1 LGKEGFMANPVAV
14 AADSENFITILWRRG
29 RSELLHRPLFIFG
42 VVASLILLAA
52 FFYWPIRITKYGK
65 LTELE
70 QLLFQIFLV
79 ALPAVVSWALA
90 KRKEQQNVLATQK
103 ALARS
108 AVRRIS
114 NIGAAA
120 NRLAEVIE
128 ERKGIIRS
136 GTDWSELD
144 STRRSLLFELFD
156 GLSRQVTEIRD
167 NITASEGDWRDILPE
182 EFAKKEEVE
191 REILKARE
199 LAIEERERAYSE
211 REQALVKGE
220 ARSVE
225 QIKALDT
232 RLAKQLESVERR
244 LTVKVEQIRSQLSRN
259 TSFAPAASGQMMNI
273 GSLLDS
279 AWLADSVHLDP
290 DSYHHVKWPAESV
303 TIGGR
308 ASGKL
313 TPAEEE
319 EKKNRKE
326 DPDEQTK
333 NDG

>member
-1 LGKEGFMANPVAV
+1 MANSASATADNENFVAV
-14 AADSENFITILWRRG
+14 LWG
-29 RSELLHRPLFIFG
+29 KIRSELLNRPLFIFG
-42 VVASLILLAA
+42 VAASFILLAA

-70 QLLFQIFLV
+70 QVLFQIFLV
-79 ALPAVVSWALA
+79 ALPATVSWALA

-128 ERKGIIRS
+128 ERKSIIRS

-182 EFAKKEEVE
+182 EFAKKEEIE

-199 LAIEERERAYSE
+199 LAIEEREKAYGE
-211 REQALVKGE
+211 REQALAKGE

-232 RLAKQLESVERR
+232 RLAKQLENVEQR

-259 TSFAPAASGQMMNI
+259 TSFAPAASGMINV

-279 AWLADSVHLDP
+279 GGQWLPGPVRFDSDP
-290 DSYHHVKWPAESV
+290 YQRVNWPLGPL
-303 TIGGR
+303 TI
-308 ASGKL
+308 SGK
-313 TPAEEE
+313 TGEKPIDEV
-319 EKKNRKE
+319 EKKNGKE
-326 DPDEQTK
+326 DPGEHTK
-333 NDG
+333 K